1 MLSWKQQEHKS
12 LHTLGKCKHIYTK
25 EGLEGTWKIW
35 KEKTNSNNIE
45 NKRRKYKKKKSLLSS
60 LIIHSFYLLGLR
72 VLSFYYFLSLSHDK
86 LKFN

>member
-45 NKRRKYKKKKSLLSS
+45 NKRRKYKKKKKFAFLTYYTFILFTWTKSFILL
-60 LIIHSFYLLGLR
+60 LL
-72 VLSFYYFLSLSHDK
+72 FIPIT
-86 LKFN
+86 